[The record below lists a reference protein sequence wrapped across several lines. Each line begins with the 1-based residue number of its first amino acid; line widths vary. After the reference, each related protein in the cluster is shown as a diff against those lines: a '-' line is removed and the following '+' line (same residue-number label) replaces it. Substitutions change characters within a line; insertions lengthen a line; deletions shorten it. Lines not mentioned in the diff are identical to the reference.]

1 MDVFPHVLILM
12 RQAPRIQ
19 DREPFLKVDQRM
31 ISKSACLP
39 LIDIGLQERVYR
51 LNPLPDRSGEMCGV
65 GLQSVIYLKE
75 SRPQLLKLLL
85 VKVETSIYSIDFS
98 FQRLVVLNIVDILL
112 KQTQSLLPAKL
123 VKVLKTKLNVAPI
136 SEVLNDS

>member
-1 MDVFPHVLILM
+1 M
-12 RQAPRIQ
+12 RQATRVQ

-31 ISKSACLP
+31 ISKRICLP

-51 LNPLPDRSGEMCGV
+51 LDPLPDRSGEMCGV
-65 GLQSVIYLKE
+65 RLQRIIHLKE

-98 FQRLVVLNIVDILL
+98 FQRLIVLNIVDILL
-112 KQTQSLLPAKL
+112 K
-123 VKVLKTKLNVAPI
+123 
-136 SEVLNDS
+136 